1 MGLKPFLR
9 KEFFRRPCLLFLPVS
24 SAKWESAIPAVPPHA
39 PQQSP
44 ARGPLQHPSPVL
56 GPPYGTQQGCRSGA
70 APRHPSP
77 FSPAERIVES
87 LTAAILDL
95 VGLYCST
102 FNADFQTAVQW
113 SREHGVVQEA
123 RLLSCPLSFTIYA
136 THRIPITWAAR

>member
-1 MGLKPFLR
+1 MP
-9 KEFFRRPCLLFLPVS
+9 
-24 SAKWESAIPAVPPHA
+24 IVPPRQLSKVGVCNSCSSSSRPTA
-39 PQQSP
+39 EPCPGSP
-44 ARGPLQHPSPVL
+44 PASQPRVRATLWDTAGLQVWGSS
-56 GPPYGTQQGCRSGA
+56 TS
-70 APRHPSP
+70 PSP

-123 RLLSCPLSFTIYA
+123 RLLSCPLSFTVYA